1 MTHHEG
7 WESFCVRMVANVFV
21 LLMMEKSEIPWQE
34 LKPVKRKQM
43 DGGVQMLESV
53 KAPISEGL
61 AWEFEEIAI

>member
-1 MTHHEG
+1 
-7 WESFCVRMVANVFV
+7 MVANGFV